1 MTHPLDPLFNP
12 RGVAVIGASN
22 RELTIG
28 HRVVTNLVA
37 NGYKGGIYP
46 VHPKGAEVLGLKAYK
61 SVTEC
66 PGPVDLVNICIRSTY
81 VPQTMRECGEKG
93 VKFAIIH
100 SGGFREMGGEGARLE
115 DEVMEIAEQYG
126 IRVYGPN
133 SQGVMNSD
141 PAANLYANFTF
152 TPMVP
157 GGVSILAQSGGV
169 AEVLN
174 LNLRERGMGF
184 SKYASNGN
192 ARDVSIPEILE
203 YFGQDEETKVILLHV
218 ESMKDTAPF
227 IETVAKITAR
237 KPILAVK
244 SGKTREAS
252 KAISSHTGSL
262 MEEDTLSDAI
272 FEKCGIIRFHSMEEM
287 IDTAIAFA
295 TQPLPQGKR
304 VGIMTNAGGPGIIA
318 VDECVQRGL
327 LLPELTA
334 ESKDLLKEGLPRE
347 AYCENPI
354 DTAATA
360 GPPAFAAAT
369 KALLTDPNVDALM
382 INMVTPFFVDSPGIA
397 QAIVDEW
404 VASGKKKPVVAVVM
418 TNENWAST
426 LATVK
431 DAGIPTYAFPETAA
445 NVLQQMVKYGT
456 MCEEAAEPISRT
468 SATVERARAI
478 VHEAQAAG
486 GGFIAPQFAFELL
499 DCYGIPAA
507 GYRSVGNETELL
519 AAANDLG
526 YPLVLKVESSKVV
539 HRTDS
544 GGVLLNMNTQEELVA
559 GFKTLMDK
567 FSQFDPRV
575 TVQKQMPAGK
585 EMIVGAKR
593 EGQLP
598 LIAVGFGGIY
608 VEVLK
613 DVSFALAPL
622 SAGKAERMVKSLKGF
637 ALLEGVRGEKAAD
650 VSSLLDVVLRVQ
662 QMFVDLPDMKELDLN
677 PLIVYSEGEG
687 SFVVDARMKV

>member
-12 RGVAVIGASN
+12 RGIAVIGASN

-28 HRVVTNLVA
+28 HRVVTNILD
-37 NGYKGGIYP
+37 NGYRGGVYP
-46 VHPKGAEVLGLKAYK
+46 VHPKGGEVLGLKAYP
-61 SVTEC
+61 SVVDI
-66 PGPVDLVNICIRSTY
+66 PGPVDLVNICIRNTY
-81 VPQTMRECGEKG
+81 VPQAMEECGRKG

-100 SGGFREMGGEGARLE
+100 SGGFREVGGEGARLE
-115 DEVMEIAEQYG
+115 DEVMEIAGRYG

-133 SQGVMNSD
+133 SQGVMNSA
-141 PAANLYANFTF
+141 PEANLYANFTF

-184 SKYASNGN
+184 RMYASNGN

-203 YFGQDEETKVILLHV
+203 YFGQDDETKVILLHV
-218 ESMKDTAPF
+218 ESMRDTAPF
-227 IETVAKITAR
+227 IETVSRITAR

-244 SGKTREAS
+244 SGKTKEAS

-272 FEKCGIIRFHSMEEM
+272 FDKCGILRFHSMEEM
-287 IDTAIAFA
+287 VDTAIAFA

-334 ESKDLLKEGLPRE
+334 ESRELLKAGLPRE

-382 INMVTPFFVDSPGIA
+382 INMVTPFFVDSPGNA
-397 QAIVDEW
+397 QAIVDSW
-404 VASGKKKPVVAVVM
+404 VESGRKKPVVAVVM

-426 LATVK
+426 LQTVR
-431 DAGIPTYAFPETAA
+431 DAGIPAYAFPETAA
-445 NVLQQMVKYGT
+445 NVLQHMVKYAT
-456 MCEEAAEPISRT
+456 MRAEAAEKVASFD
-468 SATVERARAI
+468 VKVDRAQTIVRA
-478 VHEAQAAG
+478 AQAAG

-507 GYRSVGNETELL
+507 GYRSVGDETELL
-519 AAANDLG
+519 AAASDLG
-526 YPLVLKVESSKVV
+526 YPLVLKVESAQVV

-544 GGVLLNMNTQEELVA
+544 GGVLLNINGQDELIA
-559 GFKTLMDK
+559 GFRTLMDN
-567 FSQFDPRV
+567 FSEFQPRV
-575 TVQKQMPAGK
+575 TVQQQLPPGR

-593 EGQLP
+593 EGELP
-598 LIAVGFGGIY
+598 LVAVGFGGIY

-622 SAGKAERMVKSLKGF
+622 SAGKAERMVKSLKGYP
-637 ALLEGVRGEKAAD
+637 LLEGVRGEPAAD
-650 VSSLLDVVLRVQ
+650 VSSLLNVVLRVQ
-662 QMFVDLPDMKELDLN
+662 QLFVDLPDLKELDLN
-677 PLIVYSEGEG
+677 PLIVYGHGDG
-687 SFVVDARMKV
+687 SSVVDARMKV